1 MNVFCGTRMFYFDN
15 IKNAEKF
22 IILYVTIF
30 STVAAVTNDEQFI
43 ILYVDT
49 KTSGPWTEASTL

>member
-1 MNVFCGTRMFYFDN
+1 MFYSDN
-15 IKNAEKF
+15 IKNVEKF